1 MMVRPAAFI
10 LLMAIVLVGLWSVF
24 KPQQPRANAPASR
37 DSRTADAPSIST
49 IGTQPWAGGAGS
61 PAQQSSVFELVVRA
75 GKLASGPS
83 VLRVHE
89 GERVNLLVKSDSSD
103 EVHLHGYDL
112 HARLAPGATANLEF
126 TANHTGRFGLELHN
140 VHSELAALEVYPR

>member
-61 PAQQSSVFELVVRA
+61 PARQSSVFELVVRA

-126 TANHTGRFGLELHN
+126 TANHTGRFGLELHK